1 MLIGPLSS
9 IGSPSVSRSVGPS
22 QGGAGAADAAT
33 FEQALGQALGSTVDT
48 LKAGEAVALQGV
60 EGAAAPMKVIEAVM
74 DAQRSL
80 QSVLAIRDKIVS
92 AWQDVARMAI

>member
-1 MLIGPLSS
+1 MFIDALSPIASSS
-9 IGSPSVSRSVGPS
+9 IAMSVGPS
-22 QGGAGAADAAT
+22 QSGSGAPDGPT
-33 FEQALGQALGSTVDT
+33 FEQALGQALGSAVDT
-48 LKAGEAVALQGV
+48 LKTGEAIAIQGV
-60 EGAAAPMKVIEAVM
+60 EGGAAPMKVVEAMM